1 MLVSN
6 SKSSP
11 LRGNWEVSQR
21 RKQRLLSLR
30 MFRNHYWTCMHV
42 YNQTRIRI
50 REGFVQLGWQLGV
63 RSPLTASGRSAI
75 KDYRLRLHLLYS
87 HLISVSFPYCEDQSL
102 CFSFL
107 DCEQAPAERVWT
119 RLEGLRKNW
128 VRVKWLRGGG
138 RSSPFFSLLSAFFP
152 LSLHPSPLPPPPH
165 PRLESLLSL
174 LFS

>member
-138 RSSPFFSLLSAFFP
+138 GHLPSSLFYP
-152 LSLHPSPLPPPPH
+152 LSFRFLSTPPPSPLPPI
-165 PRLESLLSL
+165 LD
-174 LFS
+174 